1 MCEKCDEINGTISHY
16 RWIKSQLIDPKTH
29 EAADDL
35 IAKLEAEKRA
45 LHPEQE

>member
-1 MCEKCDEINGTISHY
+1 MKKIHFMEHNQRNTYK
-16 RWIKSQLIDPKTH
+16 
-29 EAADDL
+29 AVDDL